1 MKIAILIPSTSRN
14 RPEWK
19 TPEDSYLHTFFSTFR
34 ETCDPVYEYTFFVG
48 VDKDD
53 AFYVQYQPVF
63 ESIPDVRIIPV
74 QVQRGYVTHIWN
86 ILAKMAFDE
95 GYDYMF
101 QCGDDVRLD
110 TVGWIRA
117 CVEVLSA
124 NGNIGVTG
132 PYDLNNPRLLT
143 QSFVHKTHIEIFQY
157 FFPPEIPNWYCD
169 DWINQVYE
177 KPLPLPTKYTCFN
190 TGGCHRYDIVYCG
203 DLCAELVKRDKQ
215 TLHKFL
221 EHQ

>member
-1 MKIAILIPSTSRN
+1 
-14 RPEWK
+14 
-19 TPEDSYLHTFFSTFR
+19 
-34 ETCDPVYEYTFFVG
+34 VG

-53 AFYVQYQPVF
+53 TFYLQYHHVF
-63 ESIPDVRIIPV
+63 DAIPDVRIIPV

-132 PYDLNNPRLLT
+132 PYDLNNLRLLT
-143 QSFVHKTHIEIFQY
+143 QSFVHRTHIKIFHY

-190 TGGCHRYDIVYCG
+190 MGGVQRYDIIHSG
-203 DLCAELVKRDKQ
+203 DLCAELVKRDKH
-215 TLHKFL
+215 TLHTYIS
-221 EHQ
+221 QRSINN